1 MAKIRVKRA
10 GAENHAENIVAFRK
24 DKETGL
30 FKMITKDVIREY
42 KSNKLKFQKEV
53 VSEDFYK
60 LGTAE
65 DHDHVFRYQDI
76 DEAYQK
82 IYFKKA
88 ESEDAEASSG
98 L

>member
-1 MAKIRVKRA
+1 MAKVRVKRA
-10 GAENHAENIVAFRK
+10 GAENHPENIVAFRK

-30 FKMITKDVIREY
+30 FKMVTKGVVREH

-65 DHDHVFRYQDI
+65 DHDRVFRYQDI
-76 DEAYQK
+76 DETYQK

-88 ESEDAEASSG
+88 ESEDIKP
-98 L
+98 